1 MHTSTTAANANRNF
15 SSLLAEVKGG
25 RTVTITS
32 HGQPVARMVP
42 LGAGS
47 SITGAARKA
56 LFSRL
61 RGGRLQQADRWTRD
75 DLYEESR

>member
-1 MHTSTTAANANRNF
+1 MHTSATAANANRNF
-15 SSLLAEVKGG
+15 SSLLAEVKRG

-42 LGAGS
+42 VGAGT
-47 SITGAARKA
+47 SITSAARKA

-61 RGGRLQQADRWTRD
+61 RGRRVQQVGPWTRD